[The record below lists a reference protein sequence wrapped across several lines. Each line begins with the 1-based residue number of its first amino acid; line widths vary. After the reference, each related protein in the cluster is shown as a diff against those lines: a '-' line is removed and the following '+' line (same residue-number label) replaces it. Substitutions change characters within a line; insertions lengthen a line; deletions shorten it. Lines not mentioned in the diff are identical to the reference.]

1 MPHTRFKCQDG
12 GEIQI
17 EDCLKECRLKGKI
30 NPVTREPYVPFGRCL
45 SVPTLRAISS
55 QREWTGKPSTTQLLK
70 GTREVYLML
79 TKEYAIDPK
88 SMMFALHGTNT
99 HTVLEGGT
107 VDGDL
112 AEQRLDDGISTGAF
126 DYWSPENGGTL
137 FDYKTYSSF
146 VAARDMGLGTK
157 KELIGHYKN
166 GKPRYKTMITTGN
179 AKLDFDLAVQMN
191 DYRMKI
197 KKCLGKDTEQ
207 MVCEIIV
214 RDGNTF
220 MATNRGIT
228 ENAYLV
234 PVGKISDIW
243 VERYMKKKADSLH
256 KALETGVLPP
266 PCKPRECWG
275 GNKCEKFC
283 AVNKFCDCYQE
294 EKSYG
299 D

>member
-191 DYRMKI
+191 DYRM
-197 KKCLGKDTEQ
+197 
-207 MVCEIIV
+207 
-214 RDGNTF
+214 
-220 MATNRGIT
+220 
-228 ENAYLV
+228 
-234 PVGKISDIW
+234 
-243 VERYMKKKADSLH
+243 
-256 KALETGVLPP
+256 
-266 PCKPRECWG
+266 
-275 GNKCEKFC
+275 
-283 AVNKFCDCYQE
+283 
-294 EKSYG
+294 
-299 D
+299 